1 MADDIESKAGT
12 FCSDFKKEAEALTK
26 ADPKFPKEVTFSVSK
41 NKASSFRT
49 PEEQAAEVQKG
60 KSWTCASSH
69 MTDNARHVILR
80 VGKTSYYGLSEASE
94 LKDFQSDFKK
104 AFGAALKSA
113 GLKNFKGGYGY
124 AAGDEFHVELPE
136 TKLAASDKRVLACF
150 DEYAKLTRKDGKDQ
164 NKKFEKEY
172 DKEIAKAVERKGLAK
187 KK

>member
-1 MADDIESKAGT
+1 MADDIETLATK
-12 FCSDFKKEAEALTK
+12 FCTEFAKEAAALHT
-26 ADPKFPKEVTFSVSK
+26 ADAKFPDKVTFSVSK

-69 MTDNARHVILR
+69 MTDNARHVILK
-80 VGKTSYYGLSEASE
+80 VAGTSYYGLSEAKE
-94 LKDFQSDFKK
+94 LKEVEAAFKT
-104 AFGAALKSA
+104 AFGAALKAA
-113 GLKNFKGGYGY
+113 GLKNYKGGDGF
-124 AAGDEFHVELPE
+124 ASGDEFHVELPE

-150 DEYAKLTRKDGKDQ
+150 DEYAKLTRKDGKAE

>member
-1 MADDIESKAGT
+1 MRPETFKRGTSFVFCVIGGLHVPEDIPIL
-12 FCSDFKKEAEALTK
+12 LTETNRL
-26 ADPKFPKEVTFSVSK
+26 FGREV
-41 NKASSFRT
+41 
-49 PEEQAAEVQKG
+49 
-60 KSWTCASSH
+60 
-69 MTDNARHVILR
+69 VI
-80 VGKTSYYGLSEASE
+80 

-113 GLKNFKGGYGY
+113 GLKNFKGGDDY

-164 NKKFEKEY
+164 NKKFEKDY